1 LSKAKHNSLSPKL
14 GLFDAINYVIL
25 FLLAIITIF
34 PLYYV
39 VIVSLATQ
47 ADIQKHLIYI
57 LPYSINFDAYAFVF
71 KNDMI
76 YSATFVS
83 IFITLAGTFLSMLI
97 STAAGY
103 TLSKKRI
110 PGSKIMFAF
119 VVIPLFFTGGLIPNY
134 LTIKSY
140 GLINNIFVLIL
151 PSLINT
157 FYLILIKNFFEEI
170 PASIEESAKIDG
182 ANDIIVLYKI
192 VLPMAAPIIATM
204 SLFYAVDKWN
214 DYFSALLYI
223 SNDRLKPLQLVLRQ
237 VLVDYTTVT
246 SSAIGASIA
255 ASTSPI
261 YQLSLQMAIIV
272 VATIPIFIVY
282 PFLQKYFAK
291 GIIVG
296 AVKE

>member
-1 LSKAKHNSLSPKL
+1 MSKAKHNSLSPKL
-14 GLFDAINYVIL
+14 GLFDAINYFIL

-182 ANDIIVLYKI
+182 ANDIVVLYKI

>member
-1 LSKAKHNSLSPKL
+1 MSKAKHNSLSPKL
-14 GLFDAINYVIL
+14 GLFDAINYFIL

>member
-14 GLFDAINYVIL
+14 GLFDAINYFIL

>member
-182 ANDIIVLYKI
+182 ANDIVVLYKI